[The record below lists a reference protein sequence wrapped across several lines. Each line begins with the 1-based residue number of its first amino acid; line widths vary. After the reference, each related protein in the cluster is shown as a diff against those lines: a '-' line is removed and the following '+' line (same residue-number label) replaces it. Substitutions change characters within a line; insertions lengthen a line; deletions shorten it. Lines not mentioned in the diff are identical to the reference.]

1 MIEMAQVEKVAYFAR
16 MKETSWDNR
25 DSFWGPFQVEEMQNP
40 IIPNGPEFYKEL
52 LDRVGDGVYFVD
64 RERRIVYWNE
74 GATRLTGFTAEEI
87 LGKRCQDNIL
97 CHVDSSGK
105 NLCEDGCPLSESI
118 EDGTPH
124 AAQIFLRH
132 KQGRRVPVSVQVQ
145 PMRGADGSIIGAIE
159 IFGENSAEM
168 ETQRKMDAM
177 IRLAFLDHLTLL
189 PNRRFLEM
197 SLQTA
202 LSEYEV
208 HHDPFGVLMI
218 DLDKFKTI
226 NDTHGHAG
234 GDRVLQEAAR
244 TLIGSLRPSD
254 IVGRWGGDE
263 FLAITRNVNLEV
275 LRELAQRCAALIAQ
289 TAALSNDGRR
299 IGLTSAVGAAL
310 SRPGETAEEL
320 VNRADAL
327 MYLSKTGGRGRATT
341 E

>member
-1 MIEMAQVEKVAYFAR
+1 
-16 MKETSWDNR
+16 
-25 DSFWGPFQVEEMQNP
+25 VEEKRNP
-40 IIPNGPEFYKEL
+40 IIPDGSGFYREL

-74 GATRLTGFTAEEI
+74 GATRLTGYKAEEI

-97 CHVDSSGK
+97 CHVDQSGK

-118 EDGTPH
+118 EDGAPH

-159 IFGENSAEM
+159 IFSENSAER

-177 IRLAFLDHLTLL
+177 TRLAFLDDLTLL

-208 HHDPFGVLMI
+208 HKDPFGVLVI

-226 NDTHGHAG
+226 NDTFGHAG
-234 GDRVLQEAAR
+234 GDRALHEAAK
-244 TLIGSLRPSD
+244 TLVGSLRPTD

-263 FLAITRNVNLEV
+263 FLAITRNVNLES
-275 LRELAQRCAALIAQ
+275 LRELAQRCVTLIAK

-299 IGLTSAVGAAL
+299 ISMTSSVGAAL
-310 SRPGETAEEL
+310 YRPGEAAEEL
-320 VNRADAL
+320 VNRADKL